1 VKRLAPTVTG
11 IAAVLL
17 SMPLATGCGVITA
30 DGPDAA
36 STRTTQGASGTPG
49 IDYEA
54 RAEAARAEHDRTFPT
69 VAKICAD
76 APAEPS
82 AEPTPSEEPTDP
94 WARRVAENNAYKTQ
108 ARMDGDA
115 RCRGDAHARR
125 ITGGLEGVHDEKAL
139 RAALDRLGYPP
150 ESVEVYDT
158 GVATGFTFSIPHAGP
173 CVTGTLT
180 APAQVEAHG
189 HYIEGGC
196 REPKGGH

>member
-1 VKRLAPTVTG
+1 MKRLAPTVTG
-11 IAAVLL
+11 VAVVLL
-17 SMPLATGCGVITA
+17 SLLLVSGCGTVVG
-30 DGPDAA
+30 DDP
-36 STRTTQGASGTPG
+36 GASPTRDASNAPA

-54 RAEAARAEHDRTFPT
+54 RAEEAKAAHDRKFPE
-69 VAKICAD
+69 VGKICAD

-82 AEPTPSEEPTDP
+82 AGPTPSETPTDP

-125 ITGGLEGVHDEKAL
+125 ITGGLEGVHDEQAL

-158 GVATGFTFSIPHAGP
+158 SVTPGFALSIPDAGP
-173 CVTGTLT
+173 CVTGALT
-180 APAQVEAHG
+180 DPVKVEAHG

-196 REPKGGH
+196 MEPKGGH

>member
-1 VKRLAPTVTG
+1 MKRLAPTVTG

-125 ITGGLEGVHDEKAL
+125 ITGGLEGVHDEKGSARHSTVSATRRSRWRCTT
-139 RAALDRLGYPP
+139 RASPP
-150 ESVEVYDT
+150 ASRSASRT
-158 GVATGFTFSIPHAGP
+158 PARASP
-173 CVTGTLT
+173 
-180 APAQVEAHG
+180 AP
-189 HYIEGGC
+189 
-196 REPKGGH
+196 